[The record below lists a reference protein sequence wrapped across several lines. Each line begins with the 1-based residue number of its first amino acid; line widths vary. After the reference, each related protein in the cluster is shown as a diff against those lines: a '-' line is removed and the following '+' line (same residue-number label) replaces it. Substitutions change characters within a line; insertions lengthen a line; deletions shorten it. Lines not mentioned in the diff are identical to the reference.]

1 MQKFFSALAVS
12 AVLTAPGLAED
23 PPPARTPNDIVA
35 AAPAGAWKRI
45 APSDLLVMDLAPDA
59 AGKLRRVVIQLIPAP
74 FSQGWVGNIRR
85 LVAARWY
92 DGIAVVRVQD
102 NYVVQW
108 GDPEGENPANAKP
121 LPKGLSVVS
130 EADYVSEI
138 ESTMMLADK
147 EGDLGRMRANM
158 AFAGGEKRFAK
169 LISAGNDPYAGT
181 MIVDGWPMAVG
192 PLESAS
198 SMGRT
203 SGSPGLFPE
212 RKRIAADRA
221 AYAWPVHC
229 YGYVG
234 VGRNN
239 SPDTGTGAELYAVIG
254 HAPRQL
260 DRNVAIVG
268 RVISGIENLSALP
281 RGSGDIG
288 FYRTPQERVAIR
300 SVRMGNEVTGL
311 PEYEYLST
319 DSRSFSAYVDKRA
332 NRKDDFYIHPAG
344 GVDVCNVPVPIRE
357 ASR

>member
-1 MQKFFSALAVS
+1 MRNFFSALVVS
-12 AVLTAPGLAED
+12 ALLTAPVLAED
-23 PPPARTPNDIVA
+23 IPAPRTPNDIVT
-35 AAPAGAWKRI
+35 AAPAGDWKRI

-59 AGKLRRVVIQLIPAP
+59 AGKARRVVIQLIPAP
-74 FSQGWVGNIRR
+74 FSQGWTGNIRK

-108 GDPEGENPANAKP
+108 GDPEGENPKKAKP
-121 LPKGLSVVS
+121 LPKGLTVVPESEYAVGQSVAV
-130 EADYVSEI
+130 
-138 ESTMMLADK
+138 
-147 EGDLGRMRANM
+147 DLTIPNDSYRAGTGLRAGWPI
-158 AFAGGEKRFAK
+158 AFADEK
-169 LISAGNDPYAGT
+169 T
-181 MIVDGWPMAVG
+181 WP
-192 PLESAS
+192 
-198 SMGRT
+198 T
-203 SGSPGLFPE
+203 
-212 RKRIAADRA
+212 
-221 AYAWPVHC
+221 HC

-281 RGSGDIG
+281 RGTGDIG
-288 FYRTPQERVAIR
+288 FYKTPKERTAIR

-311 PEYEYLST
+311 PTYEYLSSE
-319 DSRSFSAYVDKRA
+319 SRSFAAYVDKRA
-332 NRKDDFYIHPAG
+332 NRQDDFYIHPAG

-357 ASR
+357 VSQ